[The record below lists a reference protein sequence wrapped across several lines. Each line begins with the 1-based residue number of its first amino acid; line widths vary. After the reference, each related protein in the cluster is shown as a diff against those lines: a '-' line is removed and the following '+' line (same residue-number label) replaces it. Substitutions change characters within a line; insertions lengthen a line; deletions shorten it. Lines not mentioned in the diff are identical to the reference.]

1 MVKCNGNAI
10 CGKWQW
16 ECHAQQP
23 LCGLRDTQQWPRNG
37 SAVLFD
43 VLRVDLHTIVSCSFI
58 LFYDHGFRG
67 HSKITDIL
75 YASVFGSFGDIYP
88 GQKDTKSLETHSYV
102 IIWAHCVWLN
112 ANAPTRPAS
121 SPHRICEEEEEEKNK
136 RKSIDPDS
144 ACLLFVYHHAL

>member
-1 MVKCNGNAI
+1 M
-10 CGKWQW
+10 WQMAMGVPRAAAAAW
-16 ECHAQQP
+16 
-23 LCGLRDTQQWPRNG
+23 LRDTQQWPRNG

-88 GQKDTKSLETHSYV
+88 GQKDTKRVLKLAV
-102 IIWAHCVWLN
+102 M
-112 ANAPTRPAS
+112 
-121 SPHRICEEEEEEKNK
+121 
-136 RKSIDPDS
+136 
-144 ACLLFVYHHAL
+144 